1 MFKAF
6 TAHGAYFVTA
16 GEKERLLNVLFPEG
30 KINRALVG
38 QSVKKI
44 AGAAGIDL
52 PEGIRVIVAEATGAG
67 HADRICKEKMFPVMG
82 CLGYDNFEEALRI
95 AKANLNMEGNGHTAG
110 IHSNDQANVIKAGTE
125 LSVSRLIVNAPCAT
139 TAGGSIQ
146 NGLPVTNTLGC
157 GSWGNNKHLLNITRI
172 APLSARIH
180 VPSDEEIWAD

>member
-52 PEGIRVIVAEATGAG
+52 PEGIRVIVAEATEP
-67 HADRICKEKMFPVMG
+67 DMPIVS
-82 CLGYDNFEEALRI
+82 
-95 AKANLNMEGNGHTAG
+95 AK
-110 IHSNDQANVIKAGTE
+110 KKCF
-125 LSVSRLIVNAPCAT
+125 R
-139 TAGGSIQ
+139 
-146 NGLPVTNTLGC
+146 
-157 GSWGNNKHLLNITRI
+157 
-172 APLSARIH
+172 
-180 VPSDEEIWAD
+180 

>member
-1 MFKAF
+1 M
-6 TAHGAYFVTA
+6 
-16 GEKERLLNVLFPEG
+16 
-30 KINRALVG
+30 VG

-95 AKANLNMEGNGHTAG
+95 AKTNLNMEGNGHTAG

-125 LSVSRLIVNAPCAT
+125 LSVSV
-139 TAGGSIQ
+139 
-146 NGLPVTNTLGC
+146 
-157 GSWGNNKHLLNITRI
+157 
-172 APLSARIH
+172 
-180 VPSDEEIWAD
+180 

>member
-1 MFKAF
+1 
-6 TAHGAYFVTA
+6 
-16 GEKERLLNVLFPEG
+16 
-30 KINRALVG
+30 INRALVG

-52 PEGIRVIVAEATGAG
+52 PEGIRAIVAEATGAG

-95 AKANLNMEGNGHTAG
+95 AKTNLNMEGNGHTAG

-139 TAGGSIQ
+139 T
-146 NGLPVTNTLGC
+146 
-157 GSWGNNKHLLNITRI
+157 
-172 APLSARIH
+172 
-180 VPSDEEIWAD
+180 